1 MAGSYGSSISS
12 FLRNLHAVLHSGYTS
27 LHSQLRHCHFCL
39 TLWRSSVFT
48 SVLRGLASPCLA
60 PKTCA
65 QLVPPRPPAH
75 TRTHPLWHLRSLQVL
90 SMGKGCQGAGDMAS
104 LGSSQISS
112 GVKETLVPDQ
122 VCKSPLLSTG
132 WALAGTLYRCGEKAT
147 TEEEAG
153 SFSDRCWC
161 ELFPSEP

>member
-12 FLRNLHAVLHSGYTS
+12 FLRNLHTVLHRGYTS

-48 SVLRGLASPCLA
+48 SVLRGLASPCVA
-60 PKTCA
+60 AKTCA
-65 QLVPPRPPAH
+65 QLVPPRPSCTH
-75 TRTHPLWHLRSLQVL
+75 TPPPLVASRSLQVL
-90 SMGKGCQGAGDMAS
+90 SMGKGCQGAGDMAR

-122 VCKSPLLSTG
+122 VCKSSLLSTG
-132 WALAGTLYRCGEKAT
+132 WALAGPLYRCGEKAT

-153 SFSDRCWC
+153 SFFDRCWS
-161 ELFPSEP
+161 ERLPSEP